1 MNPQPQNSIRKRY
14 QRWLGAFGGFG
25 GQHSRR
31 ILAFRAPEGFTD
43 FGKSIP
49 TLPKSLRQDSKRLSQ
64 AVKAASEI
72 LKLPITTRK
81 TLEGSSTPRKEALN
95 PEHCEN
101 TNYAPDILKPTTR
114 NYTTNPE
121 PATPRCCSTVSPSK
135 SS

>member
-1 MNPQPQNSIRKRY
+1 MVASAVSIPAASWPSGVMLLPF
-14 QRWLGAFGGFG
+14 QDTVLVELVGGLSWG
-25 GQHSRR
+25 SR
-31 ILAFRAPEGFTD
+31 APHAQANTNFRAPEGFTD

-49 TLPKSLRQDSKRLSQ
+49 T
-64 AVKAASEI
+64 AASEI

-81 TLEGSSTPRKEALN
+81 NLEGSSTPRKEALN

-114 NYTTNPE
+114 NYATNPE